1 MEALVR
7 LQIYVPAAQ
16 ADKWEPDE
24 GSISFGELQK
34 RLVNIA
40 GSITVLAA
48 TGPWGHNYVQRPVF
62 IVEVLTSSFEPHDGL
77 RAQYAALWSLLRTYA
92 AQLLRQG
99 EESVLIVQDNEPTLI
114 T

>member
-1 MEALVR
+1 MR
-7 LQIYVPAAQ
+7 LQIYVPKAQ
-16 ADKWEPDE
+16 AERWSPDE

-40 GSITVLAA
+40 GGITVTQA
-48 TGPWGHNYVQRPVF
+48 TGHWAGARDGYVQEAVL
-62 IVEVLTSSFEPHDGL
+62 IVEVLAEHGQFSSPFVQG
-77 RAQYAALWSLLRTYA
+77 RLWNLLRCYA

>member
-1 MEALVR
+1 MR
-7 LQIYVPAAQ
+7 LQIYVPKAQ
-16 ADKWEPDE
+16 AERWSPEE

-40 GSITVLAA
+40 GAITVTQASGHWA
-48 TGPWGHNYVQRPVF
+48 GPHYSYVQEPVL
-62 IVEVLTSSFEPHDGL
+62 IVEALAVTGRGSEPH
-77 RAQYAALWSLLRTYA
+77 LWSLLRTYA

-99 EESVLIVQDNEPTLI
+99 EESVLIVADNEPTLI